1 MVILAGMTGDK
12 NDPPSRQ
19 RSRARG
25 AEQASGTEATGTGGV
40 LIVDDNAGKR
50 LAIRAMLAPL
60 GYSIVEADSG
70 RAALRAV
77 LRQDFAV
84 ILMDV
89 RMPIMDGFETAK
101 LIRQRTQ
108 SALTPIIFVTAF
120 GGDEAQTMY
129 AFRSRLVRAGMSGS
143 AA

>member
-1 MVILAGMTGDK
+1 MPAIL
-12 NDPPSRQ
+12 
-19 RSRARG
+19 
-25 AEQASGTEATGTGGV
+25 V
-40 LIVDDNAGKR
+40 VDDNPSKR

-60 GYSIVEADSG
+60 GHDVVEADSG

-77 LRQDFAV
+77 LRETFAL

-89 RMPIMDGFETAK
+89 RMPTMDGYETAK
-101 LIRQRTQ
+101 LIRQRRQ

-120 GGDEAQTMY
+120 GRDETETAAAY
-129 AFRSRLVRAGMSGS
+129 ASGAVDFIFTPIRPEVLRAKVSVFVDLFVQSRELARSLESITRSQHG